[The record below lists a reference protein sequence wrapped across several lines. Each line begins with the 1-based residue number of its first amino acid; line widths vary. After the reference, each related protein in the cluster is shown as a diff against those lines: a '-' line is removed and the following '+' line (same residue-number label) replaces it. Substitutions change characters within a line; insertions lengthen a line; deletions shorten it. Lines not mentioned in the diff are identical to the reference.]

1 MLLEIRGRF
10 RWIEL
15 EPHSVSVYMS
25 YAYRKRQEGVLSR
38 DSRGLTC
45 RINPAAAARLDNL
58 SALPLYVAG
67 GLPDK
72 AGNRQ

>member
-1 MLLEIRGRF
+1 MLPEIRGRF

-15 EPHSVSVYMS
+15 EPHSVSIYIS
-25 YAYRKRQEGVLSR
+25 YAYCKRWGRGLTH

-45 RINPAAAARLDNL
+45 SINPAAAARLDKL
-58 SALPLYVAG
+58 SALPLYLAS
-67 GLPDK
+67 GLTDK